1 MRKLLMVSVNR
12 YDVLPSFDASKRIDV
27 QYSPWYEEWMVKIS
41 TEFDCFA
48 LFANVPKATS
58 RLQISETP
66 FCYVYFLLYL
76 R

>member
-27 QYSPWYEEWMVKIS
+27 QYSPWYEEWMVKIT

-48 LFANVPKATS
+48 LFANVT
-58 RLQISETP
+58 L
-66 FCYVYFLLYL
+66 FLPLFW
-76 R
+76 